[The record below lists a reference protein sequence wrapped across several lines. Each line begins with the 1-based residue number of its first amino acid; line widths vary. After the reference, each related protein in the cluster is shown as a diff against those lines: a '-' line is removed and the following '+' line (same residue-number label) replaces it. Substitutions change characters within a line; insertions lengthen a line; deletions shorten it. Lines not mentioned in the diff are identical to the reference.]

1 MFTDGIFAK
10 SILVLLLLLLVTA
23 VFNTRSKRQTFLFL
37 SGIALLLPTPS
48 YTYRAAILLGCFILF
63 NYESLERR
71 SENSKG
77 GAFLRNIQLCMW
89 IPIFAPG
96 VFFFARNSEI
106 STASLLQPLALLI
119 LLGIEMY
126 LLFSQGLH
134 FQRRHLF
141 SRIKP

>member
-1 MFTDGIFAK
+1 VFTDGIFVK
-10 SILVLLLLLLVTA
+10 SILALLLLLLVTA
-23 VFNTRSKRQTFLFL
+23 VFKTQSNRQTFLFL

-48 YTYRAAILLGCFILF
+48 YTYRGAILLGCFILF

-77 GAFLRNIQLCMW
+77 NEFLRKMQLLMW

-106 STASLLQPLALLI
+106 STASIFQPLALLI
-119 LLGIEMY
+119 VLGIEIY
-126 LLFSQGLH
+126 FLFSQGSH
-134 FQRRHLF
+134 FHRRHHF
-141 SRIKP
+141 SKIKP

>member
-10 SILVLLLLLLVTA
+10 FILALLLLLLVTA
-23 VFNTRSKRQTFLFL
+23 VFKTRSKRQTFLFL

-48 YTYRAAILLGCFILF
+48 YTYRGAILLGCFILF
-63 NYESLERR
+63 NYDSLEGK
-71 SENSKG
+71 SKKSKG
-77 GAFLRNIQLCMW
+77 DEFLRKTQLCMW

-119 LLGIEMY
+119 VLGIEMY
-126 LLFSQGLH
+126 LLFSQGSY
-134 FQRRHLF
+134 FQRKHLF
-141 SRIKP
+141 SRIKS